1 MENYL
6 YIAQIVVAVALT
18 LVSLLQVKGGGLGG
32 IFGQAD
38 TVYRTKR
45 GVEKTLFQFTIA
57 LVVIFVIL
65 SIISF
70 IVNARSGTTSTPTT
84 TFLL

>member
-1 MENYL
+1 MDMYL

-18 LVSLLQVKGGGLGG
+18 LVAMLQVKGGGLGG

-45 GVEKTLFQFTIA
+45 GVEKTLFQLTIA
-57 LVVIFVIL
+57 LVVIFVVL
-65 SIISF
+65 SIVSLKIGS
-70 IVNARSGTTSTPTT
+70 
-84 TFLL
+84 